1 MVRRGTRTQ
10 LPCRTVEDIS
20 RGSCNMAATGKALL
34 VVALLTSVASALKI
48 VPSGGSG
55 GSGPTRV
62 RNGPGTV
69 GAARADKGF
78 GASSASK
85 KGFGSKPSSQQQGGE
100 PDLSHLGPEWR
111 KFQFAP
117 NSRVRPLPRGPD
129 APPIPKSIM
138 RPDYAAD
145 GRPKKKGSAVP
156 WDIEVKTPRDIEGM
170 VCKARLYVPLDMA
183 EF

>member
-1 MVRRGTRTQ
+1 
-10 LPCRTVEDIS
+10 
-20 RGSCNMAATGKALL
+20 
-34 VVALLTSVASALKI
+34 
-48 VPSGGSG
+48 
-55 GSGPTRV
+55 V

>member
-1 MVRRGTRTQ
+1 
-10 LPCRTVEDIS
+10 
-20 RGSCNMAATGKALL
+20 MAATGKALL

-129 APPIPKSIM
+129 APPAP
-138 RPDYAAD
+138 
-145 GRPKKKGSAVP
+145 V
-156 WDIEVKTPRDIEGM
+156 
-170 VCKARLYVPLDMA
+170 
-183 EF
+183 